1 MLEAEDA
8 KNKIF
13 VRKSGPPHIV
23 GFPVGAFRRTS
34 DEFEKGQRAR
44 VALVSD
50 MHEEAERI
58 LLAMYAPAGVL
69 INAEIEILQFR
80 GDTGP
85 CLTPA
90 LADKSEPAQDGQ
102 EGLMTACTR
111 RFKKPRMRRPQCE
124 PRA

>member
-1 MLEAEDA
+1 MIPELPWCS
-8 KNKIF
+8 KQKMPKTRSLF
-13 VRKSGPPHIV
+13 GSHIV

-69 INAEIEILQFR
+69 INAEIENLQFR

-90 LADKSEPAQDGQ
+90 LADKSEPAQDG
-102 EGLMTACTR
+102 
-111 RFKKPRMRRPQCE
+111 
-124 PRA
+124 